1 MQIDSGIC
9 FISGQQFP
17 DREWG
22 ASFLSTRRGIL
33 RGSGPRSLLRA
44 DSLICIWLKV
54 HAQGFCSFSIKIQ
67 QRCLFEVQGGE
78 SSGVISPTRL
88 GGIPISPSPPQ
99 ESPNQEQRVCRRNK
113 KRGHWLQSSPVWSS
127 AGQGGMDASP
137 VSCLVL
143 VVGAGAVSPFLFII
157 YVDGSVIW
165 LLEMF
170 EIYIDLGSQIF
181 THSTSWIFF
190 MLFVMELSINISCH
204 ILSIINS
211 LSSPNVF
218 PDFLISENES

>member
-1 MQIDSGIC
+1 MQIGSEIC
-9 FISGQQFP
+9 FLSGQQFP
-17 DREWG
+17 NREWG
-22 ASFLSTRRGIL
+22 ASFLSTRRGTL
-33 RGSGPRSLLRA
+33 RGSGSRGLLRA

-54 HAQGFCSFSIKIQ
+54 YFQGFCLFSIKIQ
-67 QRCLFEVQGGE
+67 QRFLFEVQQGE

-99 ESPNQEQRVCRRNK
+99 ESRNQEQSVCRRNK
-113 KRGHWLQSSPVWSS
+113 KRGRWLQLSPVWSP

-143 VVGAGAVSPFLFII
+143 VVGAGAASPFLFII

-170 EIYIDLGSQIF
+170 GIYTDLGSQRF
-181 THSTSWIFF
+181 THNTSWMFF
-190 MLFVMELSINISCH
+190 LLFVTELSTNISCP

-211 LSSPNVF
+211 LSSPKVL